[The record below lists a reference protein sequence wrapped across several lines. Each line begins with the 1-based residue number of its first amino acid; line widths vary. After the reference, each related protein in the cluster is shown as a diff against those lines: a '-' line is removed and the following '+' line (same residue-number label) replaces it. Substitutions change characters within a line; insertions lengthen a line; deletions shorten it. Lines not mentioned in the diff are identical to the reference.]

1 MNRIDRLTAIMLK
14 LQSKRHVTIDDI
26 SDHFDISERTVFRD
40 IKALGE
46 AGVPIGFEKDKGYF
60 IVEGYYI
67 PPVMFTKEEAG
78 AILLAGKL
86 LERQGDRSL
95 VDQFEQALTKVR
107 AVLKNTQKDYV
118 QELEKYIEVVSPTIP
133 VEQAFPDLFLNDIKN
148 ALINHQVLSFEY
160 YANYSDT
167 YSSREVE
174 PLGICHYA
182 NHWHL
187 IAYCR
192 MRNGVRDFRTDRIS
206 KLHVLDQ
213 HFDPSLRDDFKDHIF
228 VRQMPQDVSEV
239 KVLFDKKVARIIG
252 DQRYYYGFIDENKT
266 VEGIEMTFMVGECE
280 YFARWLLMFTDSARI
295 LNSEKME
302 QQMQE
307 LIAQLEKHY
316 QAQLMP

>member
-14 LQSKRHVTIDDI
+14 LQSKRYVTIEDI
-26 SDHFDISERTVFRD
+26 VEHFDISERTVFRD

-46 AGVPIGFEKDKGYF
+46 AGVPIGFEKDRGYF

-86 LERQGDRSL
+86 LERQGDKSL
-95 VDQFEQALTKVR
+95 VEQFEQALIKVR

-118 QELEKYIEVVSPTIP
+118 QELEKYIEVVSPSIP
-133 VEQAFPDLFLNDIKN
+133 VEKAFPDKYLNDIKD
-148 ALINHQVLSFEY
+148 ALINHRVLTIEY
-160 YANYSDT
+160 YANYSDS
-167 YSSREVE
+167 YSTREIE

-192 MRNGVRDFRTDRIS
+192 MRNGVRDFRTDRINQ
-206 KLHVLDQ
+206 LHILDEY
-213 HFDPSLRDDFKDHIF
+213 FDPSLRDDFKNHIF
-228 VRQMPQDVSEV
+228 VRQMNDDVDEV
-239 KVLFDKKVARIIG
+239 KILFDRKVARLIG
-252 DQRYYYGFIDENKT
+252 DQRYFYGFIDERKT
-266 VEGIEMTFMVGECE
+266 DEGVEMTFMVGECE

-295 LNSEKME
+295 LNSERLE
-302 QQMQE
+302 RQMQQ
-307 LIAQLEKHY
+307 LIDQLAAHY
-316 QAQLMP
+316 TATLA

>member
-14 LQSKRHVTIDDI
+14 LQSKRYVTIEDI
-26 SDHFDISERTVFRD
+26 SEQFVISERTVFRD

-46 AGVPIGFEKDKGYF
+46 AGVPIGFEKDSGYF
-60 IVEGYYI
+60 IVEGYNI

-86 LERQGDRSL
+86 LEGQGDKSL

-118 QELEKYIEVVSPTIP
+118 QELEKYIEVVSPTVP
-133 VEQAFPDLFLNDIKN
+133 VERAFPDKYLNDIKD
-148 ALINHQVLSFEY
+148 ALISHQVISMEY
-160 YANYSDT
+160 YANYSDS
-167 YSSREVE
+167 YSTREIE

-192 MRNGVRDFRTDRIS
+192 MRNGIRDFRTDRIN
-206 KLHVLDQ
+206 KLQRLDQ

-228 VRQMPQDVSEV
+228 VRQMAEDVSEV
-239 KVLFDKKVARIIG
+239 KILFDRKIARVIG
-252 DQRYYYGFIDENKT
+252 DQRYFYGYIDERKT
-266 VEGIEMTFMVGECE
+266 EEGIEMTFMVGECE
-280 YFARWLLMFTDSARI
+280 YFARWLLMFTDSVRI
-295 LNSEKME
+295 LNSEKLE
-302 QQMQE
+302 EQMQQ
-307 LIAQLEKHY
+307 LIEQLAAHY
-316 QAQLMP
+316 AAVHY

>member
-1 MNRIDRLTAIMLK
+1 MLK
-14 LQSKRHVTIDDI
+14 LQSKRYVTIDDI
-26 SDHFDISERTVFRD
+26 SDQFDISERTVFRD

-46 AGVPIGFEKDKGYF
+46 SGVPIGFEKDRGYF

-78 AILLAGKL
+78 AILLASKL
-86 LERQGDRSL
+86 LERQGDKSL
-95 VDQFEQALTKVR
+95 VDQFEQALEKIR

-118 QELEKYIEVVSPTIP
+118 QELEKYIEVVSPAVP
-133 VEQAFPDLFLNDIKN
+133 VEKAFPDMFLNDIKN
-148 ALINHQVLSFEY
+148 ALIGHKVLSFDY

-167 YSSREVE
+167 FSSREVE

-206 KLHVLDQ
+206 KLSVLDQ

-228 VRQMPQDVSEV
+228 VRQMQQDVSEV
-239 KVLFDKKVARIIG
+239 KILFKKNVARLIG
-252 DQRYYYGFIDENKT
+252 DQRYYYGFIEENKT
-266 VEGIEMTFMVGECE
+266 NEGVEMTFMVGECE
-280 YFARWLLMFTDSARI
+280 YFARWLLMFTDSVRV
-295 LNSEKME
+295 LNSEILE
-302 QQMQE
+302 TQMQG
-307 LIAQLEKHY
+307 LIDQLASHY
-316 QAQLMP
+316 SPVFD

>member
-14 LQSKRHVTIDDI
+14 LQSKRHVTIEDI
-26 SDHFDISERTVFRD
+26 SDHFEISERTVFRD

-46 AGVPIGFEKDKGYF
+46 AGVPIGFEKDRGYF

-86 LERQGDRSL
+86 LERQGDKSL

-118 QELEKYIEVVSPTIP
+118 QELDKYIEVVSPVVP
-133 VEQAFPDLFLNDIKN
+133 VERAFPDLFLNDIKN
-148 ALINHQVLSFEY
+148 ALISHQVLSFEY
-160 YANYSDT
+160 YANYSD
-167 YSSREVE
+167 SFSFREVE

-206 KLHVLDQ
+206 KLNVLDQ
-213 HFDPSLRDDFKDHIF
+213 HFDPSLRDDFKEHIF
-228 VRQMPQDVSEV
+228 VRQMQQDVSEV
-239 KVLFDKKVARIIG
+239 KILFEKKVARLIG
-252 DQRYYYGFIDENKT
+252 DQRYFYGYIEEKKT
-266 VEGIEMTFMVGECE
+266 NNGVEMTFMVGECE
-280 YFARWLLMFTDSARI
+280 YFARWLLMFTDSVQI
-295 LNSEKME
+295 IDSPEVE
-302 QQMQE
+302 QQMQQ
-307 LIAQLEKHY
+307 LIEKLEAHY
-316 QAQLMP
+316 LEQTYR

>member
-14 LQSKRHVTIDDI
+14 LQSKRYVTIEDI
-26 SDHFDISERTVFRD
+26 SEQFVISERTVFRD

-46 AGVPIGFEKDKGYF
+46 AGVPIGFEKDSGYF
-60 IVEGYYI
+60 IVEGYNI

-86 LERQGDRSL
+86 LEGQGDKSL

-118 QELEKYIEVVSPTIP
+118 QELEKYIEVVSPTVP
-133 VEQAFPDLFLNDIKN
+133 VERAFPDKYLNDIKD
-148 ALINHQVLSFEY
+148 ALISHQVISMEY
-160 YANYSDT
+160 YANYSDS
-167 YSSREVE
+167 YSTREIE

-192 MRNGVRDFRTDRIS
+192 MRNGIRDFRTDRIN
-206 KLHVLDQ
+206 KLQRLDQ

-228 VRQMPQDVSEV
+228 VRQMAEDVSEV
-239 KVLFDKKVARIIG
+239 KILFDRKIARVIG
-252 DQRYYYGFIDENKT
+252 DQRYFYGYINEKKT
-266 VEGIEMTFMVGECE
+266 NDGIEMTFMVGECE
-280 YFARWLLMFTDSARI
+280 YFARWLLMFTDSVRI
-295 LNSEKME
+295 LNSDKLEE
-302 QQMQE
+302 QMQQ
-307 LIAQLEKHY
+307 LINQLAAHY
-316 QAQLMP
+316 TAVHY

>member
-26 SDHFDISERTVFRD
+26 STHFDISERTVFRD

-46 AGVPIGFEKDKGYF
+46 AGVPIGFEKDRGYF

-78 AILLAGKL
+78 AIVLASKL
-86 LERQGDRSL
+86 LERQGDKSL
-95 VDQFEQALTKVR
+95 VDAFEQALTKVR
-107 AVLKNTQKDYV
+107 AVLKSTQKDYV
-118 QELEKYIEVVSPTIP
+118 QELEKYIEVVSPQVP
-133 VEQAFPDLFLNDIKN
+133 MEKAFPDMFLSDIKH
-148 ALINHQVLSFEY
+148 ALINHQLLSFEY
-160 YANYSDT
+160 YANYSDSF
-167 YSSREVE
+167 SSREVE

-206 KLHVLDQ
+206 KLQVLDQ
-213 HFDPSLRDDFKDHIF
+213 QFDPTLRDDFKDHIF
-228 VRQMPQDVSEV
+228 VRQMQKDVSEV
-239 KVLFDKKVARIIG
+239 KVLFRKNVARLIG
-252 DQRYYYGFIDENKT
+252 DQRYYYGYIEEKKVADG
-266 VEGIEMTFMVGECE
+266 VEMTFMVGECD

-295 LNSEKME
+295 LNSDRLES
-302 QQMQE
+302 QMRE
-307 LIAQLEKHY
+307 LIDQLDYHY
-316 QAQLMP
+316 SPILS

>member
-14 LQSKRHVTIDDI
+14 LQSKRFVTIDDVAE
-26 SDHFDISERTVFRD
+26 HFDISERTVFRD

-67 PPVMFTKEEAG
+67 PPVTFTKEEAG

-86 LERQGDRSL
+86 LERQGDKSL
-95 VDQFEQALTKVR
+95 VDEFESALTKVR

-118 QELEKYIEVVSPTIP
+118 QNLEKYIEIVSPSVP
-133 VEQAFPDLFLNDIKN
+133 VEKAFPDLFLNDIKN
-148 ALINHQVLSFEY
+148 ALVSHQVLSFEY

-167 YSSREVE
+167 FSSREVE

-192 MRNGVRDFRTDRIS
+192 MRNGVRDFRTDRIT
-206 KLHVLDQ
+206 KLQVLDQ
-213 HFDPSLRDDFKDHIF
+213 HFDPSLRDDFKEHIF
-228 VRQMPQDVSEV
+228 VRQMQEDVREV
-239 KVLFDKKVARIIG
+239 KILFKKNVARLIG
-252 DQRYYYGFIDENKT
+252 DQRYYYGFIDEQKT
-266 VEGIEMTFMVGECE
+266 TDGVEMTFMVGECDH
-280 YFARWLLMFTDSARI
+280 FARWLLMFTDAVRI
-295 LNSEKME
+295 LNSTQLED
-302 QQMQE
+302 QMQQ
-307 LIAQLEKHY
+307 LIDQLAAHY
-316 QAQLMP
+316 TASLI

>member
-1 MNRIDRLTAIMLK
+1 MLK
-14 LQSKRHVTIDDI
+14 LQSKRHVTINDI
-26 SDHFDISERTVFRD
+26 ADHFDISERTVFRD

-60 IVEGYYI
+60 IVDGYYI

-78 AILLAGKL
+78 AILLASKL
-86 LERQGDRSL
+86 LERQGDKSL

-107 AVLKNTQKDYV
+107 AVLKSTQKDYV
-118 QELEKYIEVVSPTIP
+118 QQLEQYIEIVSPEIP
-133 VEQAFPDLFLNDIKN
+133 VEKAFPDMFLTDIKN
-148 ALINHQVLSFEY
+148 ALVGHQILSFEY

-167 YSSREVE
+167 FSSREVE
-174 PLGICHYA
+174 PLGICHYS

-228 VRQMPQDVSEV
+228 VKRVEQDLSEV
-239 KVLFDKKVARIIG
+239 KVWFNKHVARLIG
-252 DQRYYYGFIDENKT
+252 DQRYYYGFIDEKK
-266 VEGIEMTFMVGECE
+266 VDDGIEMTFMVGECE
-280 YFARWLLMFTDSARI
+280 YFARWLLMFTDSIRV
-295 LNSEKME
+295 LNSERLE
-302 QQMQE
+302 SQIQE
-307 LIAQLEKHY
+307 LIGQLNTHY
-316 QAQLMP
+316 QGVLS

>member
-26 SDHFDISERTVFRD
+26 AEHFGISERTVFRD

-46 AGVPIGFEKDKGYF
+46 AGVPIGFEKDRGYF

-78 AILLAGKL
+78 AILLASKL
-86 LERQGDRSL
+86 LERQGDKSL

-148 ALINHQVLSFEY
+148 ALINHQALSFEY
-160 YANYSDT
+160 YANYSDSF
-167 YSSREVE
+167 SSREVE

-187 IAYCR
+187 IAYCS

-252 DQRYYYGFIDENKT
+252 DQRYYYGFIEERKSE
-266 VEGIEMTFMVGECE
+266 EGIEMTFMVGECE

-302 QQMQE
+302 NSMRE
-307 LIAQLEKHY
+307 LIDQLEKHY
-316 QAQLMP
+316 QVQLMP